1 MGPCL
6 DTGNPDVEKTSLP
19 PEDGHPGLDFTSPRH
34 IRLFDRPKD
43 FLAATVVL
51 LPLLTSDTEFQR
63 IQT

>member
-43 FLAATVVL
+43 ISG
-51 LPLLTSDTEFQR
+51 SDSGFTAPSDVGY
-63 IQT
+63 